1 MEFVLILQSWMDA
14 YFDRIKKYQL
24 NSELPS
30 RIRFMLQDV
39 VELRDNNV
47 GVTDIYQ

>member
-1 MEFVLILQSWMDA
+1 MDA

-24 NSELPS
+24 NPELPS

-39 VELRDNNV
+39 VELRENNV
-47 GVTDIYQ
+47 SFPFHLNSAALFPNAV